1 MRALLIGIFL
11 MATACS
17 ESNRPQDRE
26 AAVRELI
33 TDLDASAD
41 EYQNIPFQPLT
52 ELKEE
57 VEPYFQWFY
66 RSYTD
71 TSKPSFWINELS
83 SLQRVHKAIA
93 QAPGQQK
100 LLAESIEYSK
110 SQLQDLAASANDL
123 DSLSFA
129 TYLADEQAVADE
141 LISRVSACATEYSR
155 CRTLWSELRPKLDS
169 TRAYHTDR

>member
-11 MATACS
+11 MVTACS

-41 EYQNIPFQPLT
+41 EYQNIPFQQLT
-52 ELKEE
+52 ELKKE

>member
-1 MRALLIGIFL
+1 MRTLLIGIFL
-11 MATACS
+11 IATACS
-17 ESNRPQDRE
+17 ESNRPPDRE
-26 AAVRELI
+26 AAVRQLMA
-33 TDLDASAD
+33 DLYACTD
-41 EYQNIPFQPLT
+41 EYQSIPFQQLT

-83 SLQRVHKAIA
+83 SLQRIHKAIA

-100 LLAESIEYSK
+100 LLAESIEYSE
-110 SQLQDLAASANDL
+110 SQLEDLAASAEDL

-129 TYLADEQAVADE
+129 IYLIDEQAVARE
-141 LISRVSACATEYSR
+141 LCSRVSFCATEYPK
-155 CRTLWSELRPKLDS
+155 CRTLWLELRPKLDS